1 MQWLWGHWMFDRSE
15 DRRKPLFEK
24 GNLQGGERQ
33 GPISERNWIWGEV
46 MCTLAPLRVKC
57 GILGR
62 LEQRHEVIYVFK
74 RSSVIY
80 VYWTGLA
87 SNAKSLVLSILV

>member
-1 MQWLWGHWMFDRSE
+1 
-15 DRRKPLFEK
+15 
-24 GNLQGGERQ
+24 
-33 GPISERNWIWGEV
+33 

>member
-1 MQWLWGHWMFDRSE
+1 MQWLWGYWMFDRSE
-15 DRRKPLFEK
+15 DMRKPLFEK
-24 GNLQGGERQ
+24 WNLQGTNIRKELDL
-33 GPISERNWIWGEV
+33 GEV
-46 MCTLAPLRVKC
+46 MCTLAPLRMKC
-57 GILGR
+57 GILDR
-62 LEQRHEVIYVFK
+62 LEQRCEVIYVFK